1 MKTSAQLIEQTIRGK
16 TALHLNLVAERS
28 GGKVDIGVGRTD
40 DLLAEVDAGLGRRW
54 RFWQVRQRG

>member
-40 DLLAEVDAGLGRRW
+40 ELLAEVDAA
-54 RFWQVRQRG
+54 